1 MSDGQKHEL
10 TVLVQVQTAIFD
22 NTREQ
27 YRVGNKI
34 QTWQQIAEQITAKGN
49 GSKWR
54 GKQVKQWTHF
64 NSMSFIQKFVE
75 QTEKNYLFP
84 FANQYELVFQK
95 LQVFLFVLRQK
106 ILVDVLNK

>member
-75 QTEKNYLFP
+75 QTEKNLCFNLQISTSWYFRSFKCSSLFYDKK
-84 FANQYELVFQK
+84 F
-95 LQVFLFVLRQK
+95 
-106 ILVDVLNK
+106 